1 MAAAMRTS
9 LLLLSAAVAAL
20 TGCGPKWRDADEGS
34 DRGPMRVVSTLQ
46 CPDHQGSLTRVGVA
60 ADGLSC
66 DYAGPRGADV
76 TLKLVKSSDQ
86 DAVLDQLDAQMNG
99 LMPEVRNKVGD
110 GPLPEPA
117 AGSGSSAP
125 SHDKV
130 DINLPGFHVHTQ
142 GDRAQIRMPGVSIDA
157 DDSDGARGGSSHE
170 GAAHVS
176 VAGGLV
182 DVRARNGAAIVRARG
197 RRHGVR
203 ATYRL
208 ADETPSSAGW
218 RLVGYEAHGPAG
230 GPIVVAVVKSKDAQE
245 DPVFHDADRLV
256 RANVGG

>member
-1 MAAAMRTS
+1 MAATMRTT
-9 LLLLSAAVAAL
+9 LLLLSAATLA
-20 TGCGPKWRDADEGS
+20 GCGQQWESHDAADAG

-46 CPDHQGSLTRVGVA
+46 CPDHQGSLTRVRVA

-76 TLKLVKSSDQ
+76 TLKLVKADDQ
-86 DAVLDQLDAQMNG
+86 DEALDQLDGQMNE
-99 LMPEVRNKVGD
+99 LMPEVRGKVGD
-110 GPLPEPA
+110 GAAPEA
-117 AGSGSSAP
+117 AATSGSSAA
-125 SHDKV
+125 SRDKV

-142 GDRAQIRMPGVSIDA
+142 GNRAEIRMPGVSIDA
-157 DDSDGARGGSSHE
+157 DDTDGAHGGSSHE

-197 RRHGVR
+197 RHHGVR

-208 ADETPSSAGW
+208 ADENASPAGW

-230 GPIVVAVVKSKDAQE
+230 GPIVVAVVKSKDPQE

>member
-1 MAAAMRTS
+1 MR
-9 LLLLSAAVAAL
+9 AVNA
-20 TGCGPKWRDADEGS
+20 
-34 DRGPMRVVSTLQ
+34 LQ

-60 ADGLSC
+60 ADGMSC
-66 DYAGPRGADV
+66 EYAGPRGAVV
-76 TLKLVKSSDQ
+76 TLKLVKDDDQ
-86 DAVLDQLDAQMNG
+86 DALLDQLDGQMNA
-99 LMPEVRNKVGD
+99 LMPEVHDKVGE
-110 GPLPEPA
+110 GPSPEPA
-117 AGSGSSAP
+117 PAGSSAG
-125 SHDKV
+125 SRDKV

-142 GDRAQIRMPGVSIDA
+142 GNRAEIRMPGVSIDA
-157 DDSDGARGGSSHE
+157 DDSDGAKGGSSHE

-197 RRHGVR
+197 RHHGVR

-208 ADETPSSAGW
+208 ADDTASPAGW

-230 GPIVVAVVKSKDAQE
+230 GPTVVAVVKSKDSQE